1 MTGTEL
7 KQLSQLRLKEANI
20 LCNSRMYDG
29 SCYLAGYCIELA
41 LKAAICKRMGTPDF
55 FESIRPET
63 ARAFKIHNIDELIT
77 LAGLRTK
84 FNLYIGINIQFGN
97 NWSFIKTT
105 INWSEQLRYQI
116 GKNQIETEMMLIALT
131 DSQNGILPWIK
142 KHW

>member
-1 MTGTEL
+1 MTETEL
-7 KQLSQLRLKEANI
+7 KKLTQLRLKEAKA
-20 LCNSRMYDG
+20 LCNKKLYDG

-41 LKAAICKRMGTPDF
+41 LKASICKLMKTPNF

-63 ARAFKIHNIDELIT
+63 ARAFKIHNLDELIT
-77 LAGLRTK
+77 LAGLRTP
-84 FNLYIGINIQFGN
+84 FNVYVDANIQFGN

-116 GKNQIETEMMLIALT
+116 GKNQLETEMMLLALT
-131 DSQNGILPWIK
+131 DPQNGILPWIK

>member
-1 MTGTEL
+1 MSSLEFKKLT
-7 KQLSQLRLKEANI
+7 QMRLKEANI
-20 LCNSRMYDG
+20 LCNNKMYDG

-41 LKAAICKRMGTPDF
+41 LKAAICKRMGTPNF

-63 ARAFKIHNIDELIT
+63 SRAFKIHNLDELIT
-77 LAGLRTK
+77 LAGLRPK
-84 FNLYIGINIQFGN
+84 FDAHFNEDVFFQT

-116 GKNQIETEMMLIALT
+116 GKNQIETQAMLLALT
-131 DSQNGILPWIK
+131 DTQNGILPWIK

>member
-7 KQLSQLRLKEANI
+7 KQLTQLRLKEANI
-20 LCNSRMYDG
+20 LCDNRMYDG

-41 LKAAICKRMGTPDF
+41 LKAAICKRMGAPNF

-63 ARAFKIHNIDELIT
+63 ARAFKIHNLDELIT

-84 FNLYIGINIQFGN
+84 FDVQYNTNVLFQT

-105 INWSEQLRYQI
+105 INWSEQLRYQV
-116 GKNQIETEMMLIALT
+116 GKNQIETQAMLLALT
-131 DSQNGILPWIK
+131 DLQNGILPWIK

>member
-1 MTGTEL
+1 MTSTEL
-7 KQLSQLRLKEANI
+7 KRLTQLRLKEAKI

-41 LKAAICKRMGTPDF
+41 LKAAICKRMGTPHF

-63 ARAFKIHNIDELIT
+63 ARAFKIHNLDELIT
-77 LAGLRTK
+77 LAGLRTQFDVQ
-84 FNLYIGINIQFGN
+84 FNSNVLFQT

-116 GKNQIETEMMLIALT
+116 GKNQVVTQTMLLALT
-131 DSQNGILPWIK
+131 DPQNGILPWIK

>member
-1 MTGTEL
+1 MTGREL
-7 KQLSQLRLKEANI
+7 KQLTQLRLKEADI
-20 LCNSRMYDG
+20 LCNNKMYDG

-41 LKAAICKRMGTPDF
+41 LKAAICKRMGTTNF

-63 ARAFKIHNIDELIT
+63 ARAFKIHNLDELIT
-77 LAGLRTK
+77 LAGLRPK
-84 FNLYIGINIQFGN
+84 FETYIIANVHFQT

-116 GKNQIETEMMLIALT
+116 GKNQIDAQTMLLALT
-131 DSQNGILPWIK
+131 DSKNGILPWIK

>member
-7 KQLSQLRLKEANI
+7 KKLTQLRLKEANA
-20 LCNSRMYDG
+20 LCDKRLYDG

-41 LKAAICKRMGTPDF
+41 LKAAICKRMGTPNF

-63 ARAFKIHNIDELIT
+63 ARAFKIHNLDELIT
-77 LAGLRTK
+77 LAGLRPK
-84 FNLYIGINIQFGN
+84 FETHIITNVDFQT

-105 INWSEQLRYQI
+105 INWSEQLRYQS
-116 GKNQIETEMMLIALT
+116 GKNQSETQTMLFALT
-131 DSQNGILPWIK
+131 DPQNGILPWIK